1 MQDLR
6 FAALIRQKDPYMI
19 NWSNVPDYLEKNAFI
34 SFAKACSSDDTIH
47 FVTFIN
53 WVYYVSNN
61 LHFFSV
67 CFIIL
72 PTLNGKAPSCFKCH
86 ELN

>member
-19 NWSNVPDYLEKNAFI
+19 NWSNVPDYLEKDAFI
-34 SFAKACSSDDTIH
+34 SFAKACSTDDTIH

-53 WVYYVSNN
+53 WIYYVSDI
-61 LHFFSV
+61 LRFSLCV
-67 CFIIL
+67 LLYCIL
-72 PTLNGKAPSCFKCH
+72 SMSRL
-86 ELN
+86 LVV